1 MFKTM
6 FFTKLY
12 KKLHVWNSLYLK
24 KFYASGMVA
33 SCKINF
39 FIWIFFIGLEK
50 LSCNWFFTCKSCH
63 SLNLFLPIV
72 EWLHGPNGVKPCYAS
87 ISTLSILHDEPTLD
101 THSLKMHN
109 FEICQKNMS
118 KSLMIFFL
126 TPAWLEK
133 IVRSRNTMLK
143 GAISSP
149 LKCDFQEICRQ

>member
-1 MFKTM
+1 MRINSMYISRFSFPQNQM
-6 FFTKLY
+6 N
-12 KKLHVWNSLYLK
+12 KKLWLF
-24 KFYASGMVA
+24 FYIMY
-33 SCKINF
+33 
-39 FIWIFFIGLEK
+39 FIY
-50 LSCNWFFTCKSCH
+50 KSCH

-87 ISTLSILHDEPTLD
+87 ISTLSILHEEPTLD

-133 IVRSRNTMLK
+133 IVRSRNVLRPS
-143 GAISSP
+143 ISA
-149 LKCDFQEICRQ
+149 LRGRWKCFPGMSY